1 MSPRWARSF
10 LELSHT
16 SSLKRWWRL
25 PPTTPRNQVKT
36 SIFWKG
42 SSRVVPSPP
51 REVSPRS
58 WGLALDVRDLGEPVQ
73 PPPLT
78 CSSGSLF
85 QRRNSYCGSH
95 HSIIAIQQ
103 FVCAFSKRG
112 TLGWGPACCFQ
123 SPARSFW
130 AITVQFLDIAWSPL
144 IPRYPWEWGN
154 EELDGRWI
162 EQPSS
167 CGSRAA

>member
-103 FVCAFSKRG
+103 FVCAFSKRE
-112 TLGWGPACCFQ
+112 TLGWGPALLSSKP
-123 SPARSFW
+123 SP
-130 AITVQFLDIAWSPL
+130 IFLGYNCAVPGYRL
-144 IPRYPWEWGN
+144 IPFDIHGTLGSGVTKN
-154 EELDGRWI
+154 LMVDG
-162 EQPSS
+162 
-167 CGSRAA
+167 